1 MTRSLLLPIAALAI
15 GGFVCAGPAFAQSG
29 AMNGEGGQKLV
40 DHAAQTVLQIMA
52 DSRFETVLKHAK
64 GVFIVPEMVNG
75 SFLVGG
81 PGGQGVLLTHDSG
94 GPWSDPVF
102 LSIGGV
108 SIDGPRDAKTAP
120 LAMILM
126 TGKAVTEFTRGS
138 GFSLNGSNGLTIV
151 SASATGRAPGA
162 RDDIIVWSGQPD
174 GFAGADIS
182 KAEIIQN
189 TAEDVAYYHKQV
201 NARQILEG
209 HAKNPQAAKLKADLQ
224 G

>member
-15 GGFVCAGPAFAQSG
+15 GGFVCAGPVRAQSG
-29 AMNGEGGQKLV
+29 AMNGEGGQQLV
-40 DHAAQTVLQIMA
+40 DHAAQTVLTIMA
-52 DSRFETVLKHAK
+52 DARFETILKQAK

-81 PGGQGVLLTHDSG
+81 PGGQGVLLTHDSD
-94 GPWSDPVF
+94 GPWSEPVF

-108 SIDGPRDAKTAP
+108 SIDGPRDARTAP
-120 LAMILM
+120 VAMILM
-126 TGKAVTEFTRGS
+126 TEKALTEFTRGS
-138 GFSLNGSNGLTIV
+138 GFSLNGRDGLTIV
-151 SASATGRAPGA
+151 NASAPGHSPAA
-162 RDDIIVWSGQPD
+162 RGDIIVWSVQPA
-174 GFAGADIS
+174 GFAAADIS

-189 TAEDVAYYHKQV
+189 TAEDVAYYRKQV

-209 HAKNPQAAKLKADLQ
+209 HATNPQAEKLKSELP

>member
-1 MTRSLLLPIAALAI
+1 
-15 GGFVCAGPAFAQSG
+15 
-29 AMNGEGGQKLV
+29 MNGEGGQQLV
-40 DHAAQTVLQIMA
+40 DHAAQTVLKIMA
-52 DSRFETVLKHAK
+52 DTRYETVLKHAK

-81 PGGQGVLLTHDSG
+81 PGGQGVLLTHDSN

-108 SIDGPRDAKTAP
+108 SIDGPRDARTAP

-126 TGKAVTEFTRGS
+126 TEKAVSEFTRGG
-138 GFSLNGSNGLTIV
+138 GFSLNGSDGLTIIN
-151 SASATGRAPGA
+151 ASAAGHTPGA
-162 RDDIIVWSGQPD
+162 GGDIIVWSVQSG
-174 GFAGADIS
+174 GFAAADIS

-189 TAEDVAYYHKQV
+189 TAEDVAYYGKQV

-209 HAKNPQAAKLKADLQ
+209 HASNPQAAKLKAGLP